1 MKMLK
6 VLFAEDSP
14 LRLGGGSECAG
25 FADMPGGDFVVP
37 SKAHDYVQSKTA
49 SNTIASDLHRI

>member
-1 MKMLK
+1 MEMLK

-25 FADMPGGDFVVP
+25 FADMPDGDFVVP
-37 SKAHDYVQSKTA
+37 SKAHDYVKSKTEN
-49 SNTIASDLHRI
+49 NTIASDLRRI